1 MNMLVSR
8 RCGPASVHTTYAL
21 RNKLGAV
28 GIVCRAFFMCKH
40 IFLGAKKCL
49 CRRHFLHVVSYGSK
63 NALMTGVELLIALN
77 VPLAS

>member
-1 MNMLVSR
+1 M
-8 RCGPASVHTTYAL
+8 
-21 RNKLGAV
+21 
-28 GIVCRAFFMCKH
+28 GIEHRAFFMCKH